1 MTETSSWMVN
11 FGVLLYPLIICSCD
25 CKTTSKGHSIHC
37 FQLVCLVNGC
47 YACCPEMYWHVSTS
61 VDLFYCFLVDA
72 IVNFSTLSNVSRWSF
87 PHFNLLYLS
96 LLSTIKGTLTTVVLS

>member
-11 FGVLLYPLIICSCD
+11 FGVLLYPLIICLCD

-61 VDLFYCFLVDA
+61 GDLFYCFLVDA
-72 IVNFSTLSNVSRWSF
+72 IVYFSTLSNVSRWSF
-87 PHFNLLYLS
+87 PHFNLL
-96 LLSTIKGTLTTVVLS
+96 

>member
-1 MTETSSWMVN
+1 MIVKLQARN
-11 FGVLLYPLIICSCD
+11 IVY
-25 CKTTSKGHSIHC
+25 IHC